1 MLDDY
6 KLEQPKVYRILKNA
20 VIKNHI
26 SHAYLLE
33 ANGYKNKTLLAI
45 AFAKMLLCPN
55 NYSNNEKCVNCTQC
69 TNIDKNI
76 FSELKI
82 IDVDGLWIK
91 KEALDE
97 LQKEFSKTS
106 ISANKRVYII
116 NNVDRLNRASAN
128 SILKFL
134 EEPEKN
140 IIAILVT
147 DNIHQL
153 LDTIVSRCQIISL
166 NKMENSQISCL
177 ENLKNNVKIPLGNKY
192 TDEYLNE
199 LIDNSINFIEY
210 FEKNGLDTILKTNKL
225 WHNIFSEKDEV
236 LFALNT
242 IILFYKDMLNF
253 KLGRKLEIFK
263 DYINKIENLNINNTI
278 SILYKKINVIIETK
292 DKVNFN
298 TNASLLIDKMIL
310 ELERCD

>member
-6 KLEQPKVYRILKNA
+6 KVEQPKVYRILKNA
-20 VIKNHI
+20 IAKDHI
-26 SHAYLLE
+26 SHAYLFE
-33 ANGYKNKTLLAI
+33 ANGYKDKTVLVI
-45 AFAKMLLCPN
+45 SFAKMLLCPK
-55 NYSNNEKCVNCTQC
+55 NYSNNDNCVNCTQC

-106 ISANKRVYII
+106 ISSSKRVYII

-153 LDTIVSRCQIISL
+153 LDTIVSRCQVISL
-166 NKMENSQISCL
+166 NKKENNQISCL
-177 ENLKNNVKIPLGNKY
+177 ENLKNNIKIPIGNKY

-199 LIDNSINFIEY
+199 LIEHSINFIEY
-210 FEKNGLDTILKTNKL
+210 FEKNGIDTILKTNKL

-242 IILFYKDMLNF
+242 ITLFYKDMLNF

-263 DYINKIENLNINNTI
+263 DYISRIENLNINNTI
-278 SILYKKINVIIETK
+278 PVLYKKINVIIETK

-298 TNASLLIDKMIL
+298 ANASLLIDKMIL